1 MKSSKYIIL
10 AATALMGLTA
20 CNNDDAANSSQVTL
34 RYELALPVES
44 SQLATATRAGDPG
57 IAEFFERPQLLYLF
71 LAEGDPTTPS
81 ANNVYFYNIP
91 CSQSD
96 WTRSSDSLVF
106 RGKFSQL
113 VDWDPEVGISS
124 NLKLR
129 AYLVASYDLITTVD
143 AIGVNEY
150 NKVTK
155 PAGFT
160 ESDLLDLQFFAS
172 LSDGS
177 YSLSL
182 RDVYSTPYNLTYD
195 GGLAKLAN
203 ADADRTGYYGTV
215 TDIAGSGSTGVISI
229 KDTLY
234 HTAAKVDFQWHAA
247 SIGQS
252 NVMQSAIIDNAP
264 KRGYLFRQAATVS
277 GVQTYTKVLLG
288 NSSLADGAADD
299 MNDTHSARYADAT
312 LADATNQWSG
322 RAYTYVL
329 QPGDL
334 DFTLTTSEGGTNS
347 RSVVKP
353 AGNGTTNDVFA
364 AWYKLDFNLLSEP
377 D

>member
-1 MKSSKYIIL
+1 M
-10 AATALMGLTA
+10 MGMTA
-20 CNNDDAANSSQVTL
+20 CNDDDAASSVQVTL

-44 SQLATATRAGDPG
+44 SQSATSTRAGDPG
-57 IAEFFERPQLLYLF
+57 IAEYFERPQLLYLF

-81 ANNVYFYNIP
+81 ANGVYFYNIP
-91 CSQSD
+91 CTQSD

-129 AYLVASYDLITTVD
+129 AYLVASYDLITTTT

-150 NKVTK
+150 NKVNS

-172 LSDGS
+172 STDAS
-177 YSLSL
+177 YLLSL
-182 RDVYSTPYNLTYD
+182 RDVYSTPYNLTYE

-215 TDIAGSGSTGVISI
+215 TDIAGSGSTGVITI

-234 HTAAKVDFQWHAA
+234 HTAAKVDFQWHSA
-247 SIGQS
+247 SVSQS

-264 KRGYLFRQAATVS
+264 QRGYLFRPAATVS
-277 GVQTYTKVLLG
+277 GVPTYTKVLLG
-288 NSSLADGAADD
+288 NSSLADDAADD

-322 RAYTYVL
+322 RAYTYAL

-334 DFTLTTSEGGTNS
+334 YFTLTTSMGGS
-347 RSVVKP
+347 SSHSVEKP
-353 AGNGTTNDVFA
+353 AGNGTTNDIFA

>member
-1 MKSSKYIIL
+1 MKNSAYIL
-10 AATALMGLTA
+10 LAAATCLGWAACNDDHAATAP
-20 CNNDDAANSSQVTL
+20 QVTL
-34 RYELALPVES
+34 QYDLTLPVDADAS
-44 SQLATATRAGDPG
+44 ADTRAGDPG

-106 RGKFSQL
+106 LGKFSQM
-113 VDWDPEVGISS
+113 VDWDPEVSISS
-124 NLKLR
+124 SLQLR
-129 AYLVASYDLITTVD
+129 AYMVASFDIITTTQ
-143 AIGVNEY
+143 AIGTNEY
-150 NKVTK
+150 NKVTT

-160 ESDLLDLQFFAS
+160 ESDLLNLQFYAS
-172 LSDGS
+172 ATDGT

-182 RDVYSTPYNLTYD
+182 RDVYSTPYNLTYS
-195 GGLAKLAN
+195 GGLTKLSN

-215 TDIAGSGSTGVISI
+215 TEIAGSGASGVIAI

-234 HTAAKVDFQWHAA
+234 HTAAKVDFQWHATTI
-247 SIGQS
+247 SQS

-264 KRGYLFRQAATVS
+264 RQGYLFRPAATVS

-288 NSSLADGAADD
+288 NSALADGAADD
-299 MNDTHSARYADAT
+299 MNDTHAARYADAT

-334 DFTLTTSEGGTNS
+334 DYTLTTSEGGSNP
-347 RSVVKP
+347 RSVSKP
-353 AGNGTTNDVFA
+353 VGNGTTNDIFA

-377 D
+377 N